1 MQTVNHRKLWIR
13 SIIITLVYISLSMI
27 YLFGGYYNPVHP
39 SFILNLLQFILVL
52 PATIIFIGGYNEG
65 DYGAALFG
73 LFAVVVLY
81 MIVAVLVYTAEG
93 IRSLFRSSRST
104 TADSGNMA
112 VTRPIKVPVTRQYN
126 WPGVLYT
133 IAFYL
138 LILVIISP
146 FANGSAYLPASIIY
160 FLTTLL
166 PQYILS
172 KHHRNGM
179 HFVRHRKFM
188 DAIPH
193 FEKSRDFFERH
204 RWIDKY
210 RLFIMGN
217 VSAISYHEM
226 ALCNI
231 GFCYG
236 QAGHIKESKK
246 YYEAALSQYPESG
259 LATTALQF
267 IRAAESA
274 SEETTNTNEHDDR
287 DLAQ

>member
-1 MQTVNHRKLWIR
+1 M
-13 SIIITLVYISLSMI
+13 
-27 YLFGGYYNPVHP
+27 
-39 SFILNLLQFILVL
+39 LVL
-52 PATIIFIGGYNEG
+52 PATVIFIGGYNAG
-65 DYGAALFG
+65 DNGAAIFG
-73 LFAVVVLY
+73 LIAALVLYLAIVVLAY
-81 MIVAVLVYTAEG
+81 MTEG
-93 IRSLFRSSRST
+93 VRSLLGPSGST
-104 TADSGNMA
+104 AAASGN
-112 VTRPIKVPVTRQYN
+112 TTEKRPIKVPVSRQIN

-133 IAFYL
+133 VAFYL
-138 LILVIISP
+138 LILVIIRP
-146 FANGSAYLPASIIY
+146 FAPSFAYLPATILY

-166 PQYILS
+166 PQYIFS

-179 HFVRHRKFM
+179 HFVRQRKFM

-193 FEKSRDFFERH
+193 FEKSRIFFERH

-236 QAGHIKESKK
+236 QAGQIQESKK
-246 YYEAALSQYPESG
+246 YYEAALSKFPESG

-267 IRAAESA
+267 IRAAESSSD
-274 SEETTNTNEHDDR
+274 SEKNVDDHDSR
-287 DLAQ
+287 GLAQ